1 MKQLIKISLISQLL
15 CNTSLFALNP
25 IEGFYGGLL
34 GEVSHG
40 PSNDT
45 VVFREDFQRF
55 HGTVDYSPIAGGAG
69 VMLGY
74 KYKHFRLEGEFL
86 YNRIS
91 TGPLTV
97 GTCTIQSPNVTTPT
111 GLCPAG
117 TYDGFKAKAL
127 GYSGSSTAMYGMA
140 NGFWDF
146 FSYEGSSD
154 VVPYIGVGFGIA
166 SIKNASSFINTIT
179 DYSHGQTHS
188 GSGTAYQGILGVSY
202 FMDDFTWCSADYR
215 YLNATRKPDNRPD
228 LGSTIPATKYLLNTF
243 NITINFAFDKGAL

>member
-1 MKQLIKISLISQLL
+1 MKQLIKIGLLSQLL
-15 CNTSLFALNP
+15 CTTPLFALNP

-40 PSNDT
+40 PSNDAI
-45 VVFREDFQRF
+45 VFREDSQIF

-91 TGPLTV
+91 TGPVTV
-97 GTCTIQSPNVTTPT
+97 GTCTIQSPNVITPT
-111 GLCPAG
+111 GVCPAG
-117 TYDGFKAKAL
+117 IYDGFQAKAL
-127 GYSGSSTAMYGMA
+127 GYSGSSTAIYGLV

-146 FSYEGSSD
+146 FSYEGSSQ
-154 VVPYIGVGFGIA
+154 VTPYIGIGIGMA
-166 SIKNASSFINTIT
+166 SIKNGSSFINTNT

-188 GSGTAYQGILGVSY
+188 GSGSAHQGILGVSY
-202 FMDDFTWCSADYR
+202 YMDDFTWCSADYR
-215 YLNATRKPDNRPD
+215 YLNTTQKANIRDE
-228 LGSTIPATKYLLNTF
+228 LGSHIPSKSYLLNTF
-243 NITINFAFDKGAL
+243 NLTINFAFDKGAL